1 MCSSD
6 LTFAKHKIRPL
17 ADCITWIAAYGS
29 EDAAAVIDANADSP
43 MPVRK
48 PLVECGPA
56 NKVHPGPDYRESEPC
71 VHQSRRGDEA
81 DSESD

>member
-1 MCSSD
+1 
-6 LTFAKHKIRPL
+6 
-17 ADCITWIAAYGS
+17 ITWIAAYGS
-29 EDAAAVIDANADSP
+29 EDAAAVIDANADSA

-56 NKVHPGPDYRESEPC
+56 DKVHPGPGYRESEPC